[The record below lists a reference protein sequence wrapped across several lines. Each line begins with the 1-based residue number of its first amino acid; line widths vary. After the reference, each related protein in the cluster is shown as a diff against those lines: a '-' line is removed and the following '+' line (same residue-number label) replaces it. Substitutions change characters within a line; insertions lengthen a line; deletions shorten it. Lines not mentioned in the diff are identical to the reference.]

1 MSFRRTRILSSIWR
15 RLTQT
20 FRILHRVLLAVWLLL
35 MLAFMIAA
43 VWLHHEFTSVPNVK
57 ANSLLSISLKG
68 AVLEGPAFDAVSQRI
83 LGEDVQTMRGMVNN
97 LRKAAKDPRITG
109 IVLNMK
115 DGYAMSYGAAQEI
128 REELARFKESGKKL
142 FAYVDSLYP
151 GNYLFAGLADKI
163 FMSPSG
169 IVYFAAFSAEVPY
182 YRALLEKIGV
192 TPEHTYIGKYKTGPQ
207 PEMFEQMPEAH
218 REVLDS
224 LLDGYYENFI
234 EQTAT
239 NRKVTPEVVKGWV
252 DGGLYTAEDAFDAG
266 IVDRLVY
273 EKDFERAL
281 KIELGLIKEDAETP
295 AKTAGAAAETPEKD
309 AAKND
314 AKQEADNKD
323 EKDDEPE
330 LPMVNNSQYARV
342 KVKTPGLYRSGEKI
356 AVIYASGMIT
366 SGQSSPIGSETAI
379 IGSDSLSELLKTLQ
393 EDEYIKGVI
402 LRLNSGGGGVGASDI
417 IRHALEQLRE
427 KKPLYVSM
435 SDLAASGG
443 YMISAPADKIF
454 AYPLTITGSI
464 GIYSTKY
471 HFQRLF
477 EWLGIHFTIFERGKN
492 SGIFFGSRPRAPEEQ
507 ERMEHFLRR
516 HYDKFVAGV
525 AQRRGKTVAE
535 IDAVAQG
542 RVWFGRQA
550 LENGLV
556 DELGGLDEAVA
567 AMKKQ
572 LKIADA
578 DDVELVEYPE
588 TEEPFALLWERF
600 INTQMRASLPD
611 ALVDAQAEIEL
622 FERLA
627 RERELAWFPF
637 RVRMDADAIR

>member
-15 RLTQT
+15 RLTQA

-35 MLAFMIAA
+35 LLAFIIAA

-57 ANSLLSISLKG
+57 ANSLLSISLNG
-68 AVLEGPAFDAVSQRI
+68 AVLEGPAFDVMSQRI

-115 DGYAMSYGAAQEI
+115 DGYSMSYGAAMEI
-128 REELARFKESGKKL
+128 REELVRFKESGKKL

-169 IVYFAAFSAEVPY
+169 MVYFAAFSAEVPY
-182 YRALLEKIGV
+182 YRALLDKIGV

-218 REVLDS
+218 REVLNG

-234 EQTAT
+234 EQTAK
-239 NRKVTPEVVKGWV
+239 NRKVTPETVAAWI

-266 IVDRLVY
+266 IVDQLVY
-273 EKDFERAL
+273 EKDFERTL

-295 AKTAGAAAETPEKD
+295 AKTASAAAETSEKD
-309 AAKND
+309 AK
-314 AKQEADNKD
+314 KEADKKD

-330 LPMVNNSQYARV
+330 LLMVNNSQYARV
-342 KVKTPGLYRSGEKI
+342 KVNVPGLYRSGEKI
-356 AVIYASGMIT
+356 AAIYASGVIT
-366 SGQSSPIGSETAI
+366 SGKSSPIGSETAI

-393 EDEYIKGVI
+393 EDEEIKGVI
-402 LRLNSGGGGVGASDI
+402 LRLDSGGGGVGASDI
-417 IRHALEQLRE
+417 IRHAMEQLRE

-477 EWLGIHFTIFERGKN
+477 EWLGINFTIFERGKN
-492 SGIFFGSRPRAPEEQ
+492 SGIFFGARPRTPEEQ
-507 ERMEHFLRR
+507 GRMEHFLRR

-525 AQRRGKTVAE
+525 AQRRGKTVEA
-535 IDAVAQG
+535 IDAIAQG

-572 LKIADA
+572 LKIADT

-611 ALVDAQAEIEL
+611 ALVEVQAEIKL
-622 FERLA
+622 LERLA

-637 RVRMDADAIR
+637 RVRMDEDAF